1 MIEKTFQ
8 SAGTGGE
15 PFGIMKNPLPR
26 AWSGG
31 G

>member
-1 MIEKTFQ
+1 MIAKTFQ
-8 SAGTGGE
+8 SAE
-15 PFGIMKNPLPR
+15 NCRAFGIMKNPLPR